1 MGSLEGPPQRETEGS
16 EDFQVSQ
23 LILCLLYLYGIE
35 HSVNQNTLMPSSNIS
50 LPRCMTRWKET
61 GSETA

>member
-35 HSVNQNTLMPSSNIS
+35 HSVTFREPKH
-50 LPRCMTRWKET
+50 TY
-61 GSETA
+61 A